1 MVYKNVVI
9 ISNNGD
15 KKPEQITPKS
25 DGTRQL
31 NALHENEHQQYHDD
45 KAQPAAGTISP
56 VAAMAPGRQR
66 AQEHQDN
73 DNQQDQSN

>member
-1 MVYKNVVI
+1 MVYKYVLI

-15 KKPEQITPKS
+15 KKPERITPMS
-25 DGTRQL
+25 NRTRQL
-31 NALHENEHQQYHDD
+31 NAPHENEHQQYHDD
-45 KAQPAAGTISP
+45 KAQPDARTVSP

-73 DNQQDQSN
+73 DNQQD

>member
-1 MVYKNVVI
+1 MVYKYVLI
-9 ISNNGD
+9 ISNNSD

-31 NALHENEHQQYHDD
+31 LNAPHYNEHQQYHDD
-45 KAQPAAGTISP
+45 KAQPAARTVSP
-56 VAAMAPGRQR
+56 VEAMAPGRQR

-73 DNQQDQSN
+73 DNQQD